1 MFQIVIHNQPFN
13 YSISRKPIRS
23 LRLRL
28 TSATSFS
35 VSAPILTPNFIIT
48 QFIQAN
54 AGWIIKN
61 SQKYSPAPVSVF
73 DLTKLSI
80 LGIEY
85 QLIIKDTSRDSV
97 VIFDDT
103 NQIFINTSSQSES
116 HLKAILDHKLRTLAL
131 KLINRQLTEFA
142 SQYHFEYHHVSV
154 RSQSSRFGSCSSTG
168 NLNFNWQ
175 IILFPP
181 EIFNH
186 ILLHELTHLN
196 IRNHSQKFWQQLAVY
211 DHHCGQHRLWLK
223 KEANR
228 YLLIKK

>member
-1 MFQIVIHNQPFN
+1 MFQIVIHNQSFS
-13 YSISRKPIRS
+13 YSVSRKSIRS

-28 TSATSFS
+28 TSSTSFS
-35 VSAPILTPNFIIT
+35 VSAPILIPNFIIT
-48 QFIQAN
+48 QFIQTN
-54 AGWIIKN
+54 ADWIIKN
-61 SQKYSPAPVSVF
+61 SQKYSPDTVSVF

-80 LGIEY
+80 LGVDY
-85 QLIIKDTSRDSV
+85 QLLIKATSRDSV

-103 NQIFINTSSQSES
+103 NQIFINTSRQSES
-116 HLKAILDHKLRTLAL
+116 HLKIILDHKLRTLAL
-131 KLINRQLTEFA
+131 KLINHQLSEFA
-142 SQYHFEYHHVSV
+142 SQYNFKYHHVSV

-175 IILFPP
+175 IILFPS

-196 IRNHSQKFWQQLAVY
+196 IRDHSLKFWQQLAIY
-211 DHHCGQHRLWLK
+211 DSHCGQHRLWLK